1 MLALPGSEDS
11 IRGLTVDGWIVADEA
26 ARVDSDLIAAL
37 SPMRARRPEARFA
50 MLSTANSRSDPF
62 WTVWADEDP
71 SWLRLKATADL
82 VDFFSEDFLRKQ
94 RHLLGE
100 TRFKAE
106 YLGIPGGGEASPF
119 TWELYERATTS
130 TSALRSA
137 GSEPLACL
145 WMTSTNGPVS
155 NR

>member
-1 MLALPGSEDS
+1 MKVGAEFKTDNVYTLELKNGSRVLALPGSEDS

-62 WTVWADEDP
+62 WTVWAERRSVVAAAESDGEIWSISSP
-71 SWLRLKATADL
+71 KISLAQ
-82 VDFFSEDFLRKQ
+82 Q
-94 RHLLGE
+94 RRLLGE
-100 TRFKAE
+100 TRFKRE

-119 TWELYERATTS
+119 TWELYERATHPS
-130 TSALRSA
+130 
-137 GSEPLACL
+137 
-145 WMTSTNGPVS
+145 
-155 NR
+155 